1 MRPQQRYPLQL
12 LGTIPSL
19 TVCWVLWWGAS
30 AMHLFLGLPVAGLG
44 LLIWVLC
51 WMLWP
56 HFYVDPSEMLLP
68 IGDKRQQLLL
78 LQH

>member
-1 MRPQQRYPLQL
+1 
-12 LGTIPSL
+12 
-19 TVCWVLWWGAS
+19 
-30 AMHLFLGLPVAGLG
+30 MHLFLGLPAAGLG